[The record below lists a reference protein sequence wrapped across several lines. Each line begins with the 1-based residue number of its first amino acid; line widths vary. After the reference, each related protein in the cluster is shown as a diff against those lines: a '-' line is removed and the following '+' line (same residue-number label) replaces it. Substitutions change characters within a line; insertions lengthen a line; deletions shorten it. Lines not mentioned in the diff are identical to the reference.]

1 VWRTLAILVF
11 VTMPVM
17 AETFKDRWPE
27 PDAVET
33 TQEEATVWPKLERK
47 RETKV
52 RKQKVFVCHKR
63 YYFKRGYRYWRC
75 KR

>member
-1 VWRTLAILVF
+1 MMF

-27 PDAVET
+27 PVAVDKSL
-33 TQEEATVWPKLERK
+33 EATVWPVLEK
-47 RETKV
+47 TKKKV
-52 RKQKVFVCHKR
+52 RKPKVFVCHKQ
-63 YYFKRGYRYWRC
+63 YYLKRGYRHWRC